1 MKAVWYEQIGTA
13 DDVLRHGN
21 TDDPEVSDGEVLVR
35 IRTSGV
41 NPSDVKTRGGAR
53 GELQFPRIIPHSDGA
68 GKIEAVGN
76 GVDKNRIGE
85 RVWLWNGAF
94 GRAFG
99 TCAEYISLPANQAV
113 EIPENTTFEAG
124 ACMGIPASTAYHGV
138 FSGGSVKNKTVLV
151 TGGAGAVGHY
161 AIQLAKWDGAQVITT
176 VSGPEKGLAAEEAG
190 ADLVVNYKTDDVV
203 EVVNNFT
210 NAEGV
215 DRIVEVEFG
224 GNLSVSEQIIKT
236 NGVIAAYGSVAV
248 GNPELPFYNLMFKNA
263 VLKMYLIY
271 IVPGEARMKIIKGL
285 TKALSENALVHQ
297 IAKSFDLTEYI
308 VIISCLFFCFSAIA
322 ETSETNSVQIE
333 KTKYIGIY
341 DTENTQFI
349 FRGIP
354 YAKPPIG
361 ELRWKSPVP
370 LSKEPKVINAQSFK
384 PACMQD
390 EYTTVWYQDV
400 AELFGN
406 PRTVFQHVDAVSEDC
421 LYLNIWTNS
430 LDQTSKKHRLDVLF
444 HKNKKLWKKFL

>member
-1 MKAVWYEQIGTA
+1 MKAVWYEQIGAA
-13 DDVLRHGN
+13 DDVLTHGN
-21 TDDPEVSDGEVLVR
+21 IDDPEVSDGEALVR

-41 NPSDVKTRGGAR
+41 NPSDVKTRAGAR

-68 GKIEAVGN
+68 GNIEAVGN

-113 EIPENTTFEAG
+113 EMPENSTFEAG
-124 ACMGIPASTAYHGV
+124 ACMGIPASTAYHGL
-138 FSGGSVKNKTVLV
+138 FSGGSVKNKTLLV

-161 AIQLAKWDGAQVITT
+161 AIQLAKWDGAQVVAT
-176 VSGPEKGLAAEEAG
+176 VSSPEKGLAAKEAG

-203 EVVNNFT
+203 EAVNDFT
-210 NAEGV
+210 SGRGV

-224 GNLSVSEQIIKT
+224 GNLSISEQIIKT

-271 IVPGEARMKIIKGL
+271 IVPSEARMKIIEGL

-297 IAKSFDLTEYI
+297 IAKSFDLTETI
-308 VIISCLFFCFSAIA
+308 QAHKTVETGKLIGNTIINLA
-322 ETSETNSVQIE
+322 
-333 KTKYIGIY
+333 
-341 DTENTQFI
+341 
-349 FRGIP
+349 
-354 YAKPPIG
+354 
-361 ELRWKSPVP
+361 
-370 LSKEPKVINAQSFK
+370 
-384 PACMQD
+384 
-390 EYTTVWYQDV
+390 
-400 AELFGN
+400 
-406 PRTVFQHVDAVSEDC
+406 
-421 LYLNIWTNS
+421 
-430 LDQTSKKHRLDVLF
+430 
-444 HKNKKLWKKFL
+444 

>member
-1 MKAVWYEQIGTA
+1 MRAVWYDHIGAA
-13 DDVLRHGN
+13 DDVLIHGN
-21 TDDPEVSDGEVLVR
+21 IDDPEVSDGEALVR

-41 NPSDVKTRGGAR
+41 NPSDVKTRAGAR

-68 GKIEAVGN
+68 GNIEAVGN

-113 EIPENTTFEAG
+113 EMPENSTFEAG

-138 FSGGSVKNKTVLV
+138 FSGGSVKNKTLLV

-161 AIQLAKWDGAQVITT
+161 AIQLAKWDGAQVVAT
-176 VSGPEKGLAAEEAG
+176 VSGPEKGLAAKEAG

-203 EVVNNFT
+203 EAVNDFT
-210 NAEGV
+210 SGKGV

-224 GNLSVSEQIIKT
+224 GNLSVSKQIIKT

-248 GNPELPFYNLMFKNA
+248 DNPELPFYNLMFKNA

-271 IVPGEARMKIIKGL
+271 IVPSEARMKIIEGL

-297 IAKSFDLTEYI
+297 IAKSFDLTETI
-308 VIISCLFFCFSAIA
+308 QAHKTVEAGKLIGNTIINLA
-322 ETSETNSVQIE
+322 
-333 KTKYIGIY
+333 
-341 DTENTQFI
+341 
-349 FRGIP
+349 
-354 YAKPPIG
+354 
-361 ELRWKSPVP
+361 
-370 LSKEPKVINAQSFK
+370 
-384 PACMQD
+384 
-390 EYTTVWYQDV
+390 
-400 AELFGN
+400 
-406 PRTVFQHVDAVSEDC
+406 
-421 LYLNIWTNS
+421 
-430 LDQTSKKHRLDVLF
+430 
-444 HKNKKLWKKFL
+444 

>member
-1 MKAVWYEQIGTA
+1 MKAVWYEQIGAA
-13 DDVLRHGN
+13 DDVLTHGN
-21 TDDPEVSDGEVLVR
+21 IDDPKVSDGEVLVR
-35 IRTSGV
+35 LRTSGV
-41 NPSDVKTRGGAR
+41 NPSDVKTRAGAR

-68 GKIEAVGN
+68 GNIEAVGN

-113 EIPENTTFEAG
+113 EMPENSTFEAG

-138 FSGGSVKNKTVLV
+138 FSGGSVKNKTLLV

-203 EVVNNFT
+203 EAVNNFT
-210 NAEGV
+210 NGEGV

-248 GNPELPFYNLMFKNA
+248 GTPELPFYNLMFKST

-271 IVPGEARMKIIKGL
+271 IVPGEARMKIIEGL

-297 IAKSFDLTEYI
+297 IAKSFDLTETI
-308 VIISCLFFCFSAIA
+308 QAHKTVEAGKLIGNTIINLA
-322 ETSETNSVQIE
+322 
-333 KTKYIGIY
+333 
-341 DTENTQFI
+341 
-349 FRGIP
+349 
-354 YAKPPIG
+354 
-361 ELRWKSPVP
+361 
-370 LSKEPKVINAQSFK
+370 
-384 PACMQD
+384 
-390 EYTTVWYQDV
+390 
-400 AELFGN
+400 
-406 PRTVFQHVDAVSEDC
+406 
-421 LYLNIWTNS
+421 
-430 LDQTSKKHRLDVLF
+430 
-444 HKNKKLWKKFL
+444 

>member
-1 MKAVWYEQIGTA
+1 VKAVWYEQIGAA
-13 DDVLRHGN
+13 DNVLTHGN
-21 TDDPEVSDGEVLVR
+21 IDDPEVSDGEALVR

-41 NPSDVKTRGGAR
+41 NPSDVKTRAGAR

-68 GKIEAVGN
+68 GNIEAVGN

-113 EIPENTTFEAG
+113 KMPENSTFEAG

-138 FSGGSVKNKTVLV
+138 FSGGSVNNTTLLV

-161 AIQLAKWDGAQVITT
+161 AIQLAKWDGAKVIAT
-176 VSGPEKGLAAEEAG
+176 VSGPEKGLAAKEAG

-203 EVVNNFT
+203 EAVNDFT
-210 NAEGV
+210 SGKGV

-224 GNLSVSEQIIKT
+224 GNLSISEQIIKT

-271 IVPGEARMKIIKGL
+271 IVPSEARMKIIEGL

-297 IAKSFDLTEYI
+297 IAKSFDLTETI
-308 VIISCLFFCFSAIA
+308 QAHKTVEAGKLIGNTIINLA
-322 ETSETNSVQIE
+322 
-333 KTKYIGIY
+333 
-341 DTENTQFI
+341 
-349 FRGIP
+349 
-354 YAKPPIG
+354 
-361 ELRWKSPVP
+361 
-370 LSKEPKVINAQSFK
+370 
-384 PACMQD
+384 
-390 EYTTVWYQDV
+390 
-400 AELFGN
+400 
-406 PRTVFQHVDAVSEDC
+406 
-421 LYLNIWTNS
+421 
-430 LDQTSKKHRLDVLF
+430 
-444 HKNKKLWKKFL
+444 

>member
-13 DDVLRHGN
+13 DDVLRYGN
-21 TDDPEVSDGEVLVR
+21 IVDPEASDGEVLVR
-35 IRTSGV
+35 IRASGV

-99 TCAEYISLPANQAV
+99 TCAEYISLPADQAV
-113 EIPENTTFEAG
+113 EMPENTPFEAG

-203 EVVNNFT
+203 EAVNNFT
-210 NAEGV
+210 NGEGV

-224 GNLSVSEQIIKT
+224 GNLSVSEQIIKS

-248 GNPELPFYNLMFKNA
+248 GNPELPFYNLMFKSA

-271 IVPGEARMKIIKGL
+271 IVPGEARMKIIEGL

-297 IAKSFDLTEYI
+297 IAKSFDLTDTI
-308 VIISCLFFCFSAIA
+308 QAH
-322 ETSETNSVQIE
+322 
-333 KTKYIGIY
+333 KTVEAGKLIG
-341 DTENTQFI
+341 NT
-349 FRGIP
+349 
-354 YAKPPIG
+354 
-361 ELRWKSPVP
+361 
-370 LSKEPKVINAQSFK
+370 VINL
-384 PACMQD
+384 
-390 EYTTVWYQDV
+390 T
-400 AELFGN
+400 
-406 PRTVFQHVDAVSEDC
+406 
-421 LYLNIWTNS
+421 
-430 LDQTSKKHRLDVLF
+430 
-444 HKNKKLWKKFL
+444 

>member
-1 MKAVWYEQIGTA
+1 MKAVWYEQIGAA
-13 DDVLRHGN
+13 DDVLTHGN
-21 TDDPEVSDGEVLVR
+21 IDDPEVSDGEVLVR
-35 IRTSGV
+35 LRTSGV
-41 NPSDVKTRGGAR
+41 NPSDVKTRAGAR

-68 GKIEAVGN
+68 GNIEAVGN

-113 EIPENTTFEAG
+113 EMPENSTFEAG

-138 FSGGSVKNKTVLV
+138 FSGGSIKNKTLLV

-161 AIQLAKWDGAQVITT
+161 AIQLAKWDGAQVVAT
-176 VSGPEKGLAAEEAG
+176 VSSPEKGLAAKEAG

-203 EVVNNFT
+203 EAVNDFT
-210 NAEGV
+210 SGKGV

-224 GNLSVSEQIIKT
+224 GNLSISEQIIKT

-271 IVPGEARMKIIKGL
+271 IVPGEARMKIIEGL

-297 IAKSFDLTEYI
+297 IAKSFDLTETI
-308 VIISCLFFCFSAIA
+308 QAH
-322 ETSETNSVQIE
+322 
-333 KTKYIGIY
+333 KTVEAGKLI
-341 DTENTQFI
+341 
-349 FRGIP
+349 
-354 YAKPPIG
+354 
-361 ELRWKSPVP
+361 
-370 LSKEPKVINAQSFK
+370 
-384 PACMQD
+384 
-390 EYTTVWYQDV
+390 
-400 AELFGN
+400 GN
-406 PRTVFQHVDAVSEDC
+406 PIINLA
-421 LYLNIWTNS
+421 
-430 LDQTSKKHRLDVLF
+430 
-444 HKNKKLWKKFL
+444 